1 MQEKNWDLIHVHFNW
16 CTIYKV
22 CLCPNK
28 EYKECSCL
36 FLRIQSKIVL
46 AKKLLWINNK
56 QSITKTLNNIIL
68 SMQISEYTCIVGKQ
82 CTAVWCEQNN
92 MSLKSSCAVDVYLIV
107 I

>member
-1 MQEKNWDLIHVHFNW
+1 MYILIDVIDGEFIRSVFVQIRNIKNVAA
-16 CTIYKV
+16 
-22 CLCPNK
+22 
-28 EYKECSCL
+28 
-36 FLRIQSKIVL
+36 LRIQSKIVL

>member
-1 MQEKNWDLIHVHFNW
+1 MYILIDVIDVQFIRSVFVQIRNIKNVAA
-16 CTIYKV
+16 
-22 CLCPNK
+22 
-28 EYKECSCL
+28 
-36 FLRIQSKIVL
+36 LRIQSKIVL

>member
-1 MQEKNWDLIHVHFNW
+1 MYILIDVIDVQFIRSVFVQIRNIKNVAA
-16 CTIYKV
+16 
-22 CLCPNK
+22 
-28 EYKECSCL
+28 
-36 FLRIQSKIVL
+36 LRIQSKIVL

-82 CTAVWCEQNN
+82 CTTVWCEQNN